1 MKTVTVVVLA
11 LTIGLAIWKFND
23 ISVWSLSL
31 GIAIGAG
38 CFALIPEKKKPP
50 LPVTDEWKNR
60 FHLLE
65 AETAK
70 TVSGFNLEMQKLQQK
85 MMRTEERCN
94 SYQKLVD
101 VHQNEIEKLIQEKNG
116 LSERL
121 IEKDRKLSEK
131 ELAQMEPDLFDT
143 DKRQAEISLR
153 ELRKQF
159 DEKSQKLAQAE
170 KELKKKKTAT
180 LSESRDLLS

>member
-1 MKTVTVVVLA
+1 MKTIGIVVLA
-11 LTIGLAIWKFND
+11 LTIGLTAWKIHD

-31 GIAIGAG
+31 GIAIGVG
-38 CFALIPEKKKPP
+38 CFTLFPQAKQQTPP
-50 LPVTDEWKNR
+50 MVDEWKSR
-60 FHLLE
+60 YHLLE

-70 TVSGFNLEMQKLQQK
+70 TLGGLNSEVQKLQQK
-85 MMRTEERCN
+85 IMRTEERCH

-101 VHQNEIEKLIQEKNG
+101 VHQNEIDKLIQEKNG

-121 IEKDRKLSEK
+121 IEKDRKLGEK

-143 DKRQAEISLR
+143 DKRQTEISLR

-170 KELKKKKTAT
+170 KELKKKKTPT